1 MDGME
6 IIVSK
11 DALNGLTNYDEL
23 MAFAK
28 EQIAPY
34 ESMVVTEDQ
43 LSTAKD
49 VVAKMRKVSKAASDL
64 RIRTEREH
72 AAKIA
77 LTVQQLKEISGTF
90 TDAAARI
97 DTQVKAIVN
106 ERKQAKRGELIEY
119 FKANVGIAGNYITF
133 EDVEDEKWLN
143 ASVTMETATAQ
154 MDEALVRFREDA
166 EALQSL
172 DAEPSIKAAVEKEY
186 RRTKSMSTALKYMIE
201 LERMAAEEKARKE
214 KEAALKAAQEA
225 AAVSAPV
232 NLTQTETIK
241 PEPKEE
247 PKPEAETQRIVFWV
261 EAPREKFKL
270 LREFLVSNGMKYG
283 KA

>member
-106 ERKQAKRGELIEY
+106 ERKQTKRGELIEY

-172 DAEPSIKAAVEKEY
+172 DVEPSIKAAVEKEY

-247 PKPEAETQRIVFWV
+247 PKPETETQRIVFWV

>member
-119 FKANVGIAGNYITF
+119 FKANVGIAGSYITF

-247 PKPEAETQRIVFWV
+247 PKPEVETQRIVFWV

>member
-119 FKANVGIAGNYITF
+119 FKANVGIAGSYITF

-172 DAEPSIKAAVEKEY
+172 DVEPSIKAAVEKEY

-225 AAVSAPV
+225 ATVSAPV

-247 PKPEAETQRIVFWV
+247 TKPEVETQRIVFWV

>member
-172 DAEPSIKAAVEKEY
+172 DVEPSIKAAVEKEY

-225 AAVSAPV
+225 ATVSAPV

-247 PKPEAETQRIVFWV
+247 TKPEVETQRIVFWV

>member
-119 FKANVGIAGNYITF
+119 FKANVGIAGSYITF

-172 DAEPSIKAAVEKEY
+172 DVEPSIKAAVEKEY

-225 AAVSAPV
+225 ATVSAPV

-247 PKPEAETQRIVFWV
+247 PKPETETQRIVFWV

>member
-166 EALQSL
+166 EALQNL

-225 AAVSAPV
+225 AAVSVPI

-247 PKPEAETQRIVFWV
+247 PKPETETQRIVFWV

>member
-1 MDGME
+1 MDGLE

-172 DAEPSIKAAVEKEY
+172 DVEPSIKAAVEKEY

>member
-106 ERKQAKRGELIEY
+106 ERKQAKRGELIEH

-172 DAEPSIKAAVEKEY
+172 DVEPSIKAAVEKEY

-225 AAVSAPV
+225 ATVSAPV

-247 PKPEAETQRIVFWV
+247 PKPETETQRIVFWV

>member
-119 FKANVGIAGNYITF
+119 FKANVGIAGSYITF

-166 EALQSL
+166 EALQNL

-225 AAVSAPV
+225 AAVSMPV

>member
-119 FKANVGIAGNYITF
+119 FKANVGIAGSYITF

-172 DAEPSIKAAVEKEY
+172 DVEPSIKAAVEKEY

-261 EAPREKFKL
+261 EAQREKFKL